1 MKCARGIAL
10 LALLASSTLTLVAAT
25 RNSQPFVLPVDV
37 RVGDLQIPQGDYD
50 VIWTGPSGSKVQL
63 TLTSGGKRPITIP
76 ARRITERHPK
86 SGITTFE
93 ENGVTYL
100 QDFHTT
106 QETFIIPGTPST
118 PK

>member
-1 MKCARGIAL
+1 MNRLRRIAL
-10 LALLASSTLTLVAAT
+10 VSLLTSCVLPLIAAT

-37 RVGDLQIPQGDYD
+37 RVGDLEIPRGDYEL
-50 VIWTGPSGSKVQL
+50 IWSERYGSEVQL
-63 TLTSGGKRPITIP
+63 TLTSDGKRPITIP
-76 ARRITERHPK
+76 ARRITERHSK

-106 QETFIIPGTPST
+106 QETFIVPGTPST
-118 PK
+118 RR